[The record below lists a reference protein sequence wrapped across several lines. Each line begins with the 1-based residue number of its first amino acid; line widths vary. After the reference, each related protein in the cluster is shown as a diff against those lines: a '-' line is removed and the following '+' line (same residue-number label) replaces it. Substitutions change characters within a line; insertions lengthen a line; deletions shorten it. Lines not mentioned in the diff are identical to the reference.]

1 MNEKNNNDIIRYKEK
16 ISNYYLIYYTNQI
29 VIILYVVFFRKI
41 KILNKFY
48 NFIEIYS
55 NFIQ

>member
-29 VIILYVVFFRKI
+29 VIILYEVFFRKI

>member
-29 VIILYVVFFRKI
+29 VIILYVIFFRKI